1 VRLALRKELA
11 EIADE
16 AEREAR
22 VRELTAQAE
31 ENAKALNAAAV
42 FEVDDVIDPAETRG
56 VIAKTLRAAQAA
68 PPPDRPRP
76 VDTW

>member
-1 VRLALRKELA
+1 VG
-11 EIADE
+11 
-16 AEREAR
+16 
-22 VRELTAQAE
+22 ELTAQAE

-56 VIAKTLRAAQAA
+56 VIAKTLAAASAA
-68 PPPDRPRP
+68 PPPERPRP